1 MRQVRG
7 ATAFFACAPH
17 QCVVAYLDDVFFL
30 TGRSGSLG
38 RPFHIRRP
46 TYDDPMSTKPPVIV
60 HYAYRPKRQPKKK
73 ARLALPTRIV
83 TIPSKRARKA
93 VERPEAE
100 PEAAVERPRI
110 VTANKPKTKPY
121 TGPAARDEDVDE
133 AALEQARAF
142 LKKALR
148 PPNN

>member
-1 MRQVRG
+1 M
-7 ATAFFACAPH
+7 A
-17 QCVVAYLDDVFFL
+17 
-30 TGRSGSLG
+30 
-38 RPFHIRRP
+38 
-46 TYDDPMSTKPPVIV
+46 
-60 HYAYRPKRQPKKK
+60 KKK

-93 VERPEAE
+93 IERPEAE
-100 PEAAVERPRI
+100 REAAVERPRI
-110 VTANKPKTKPY
+110 VTANKPKAKPY
-121 TGPAARDEDVDE
+121 TGLAARDEDVDE